1 MPFPIIPAA
10 ILALGG
16 VTTAVVVRRRKKKG
30 MTPERKKVYIAALN
44 SLKDPVKLRQ
54 LADAFEKE
62 GLTKEAAM
70 LRKRAK
76 LRELPPKV
84 KKQRRAAYRKAMK
97 SKSPTAVAR
106 LAKAFQKEGATGAA
120 ASLQRYAK
128 ALATGKPVRR
138 RSRSRGKRRPP
149 ILRRK

>member
-1 MPFPIIPAA
+1 MPFPLIPVAVV
-10 ILALGG
+10 ALTGL
-16 VTTAVVVRRRKKKG
+16 TTVAVVRRRKKKG
-30 MTPERKKVYIAALN
+30 LTAERKKVYIAALK

-84 KKQRRAAYRKAMK
+84 KKKRRSAYRKGMK
-97 SKSPTAVAR
+97 SKDPRAVNA
-106 LAKAFQKEGATGAA
+106 LANAFQKEGATGAA
-120 ASLQRYAK
+120 ASLRRYAK
-128 ALATGKPVRR
+128 AVASGKPVK
-138 RSRSRGKRRPP
+138 RSRGKRRPP
-149 ILRRK
+149 LLRPRKT

>member
-1 MPFPIIPAA
+1 MPFPIIPVAVAA
-10 ILALGG
+10 LAG
-16 VTTAVVVRRRKKKG
+16 TTAIVAVKRSKKKG

-76 LRELPPKV
+76 LRELPPKT
-84 KKQRRAAYRKAMK
+84 KKARRAAYRKGLK
-97 SKSPTAVAR
+97 SKDPLAVR
-106 LAKAFQKEGATGAA
+106 KLASAFRREGATGAA
-120 ASLQRYAK
+120 ASLQKYAQ
-128 ALATGKPVRR
+128 ALASGQVKVTT
-138 RSRSRGKRRPP
+138 KRRPP
-149 ILRRK
+149 SLHR